1 MFRIQ
6 LAKFDNLTT
15 KLCFIIRKLYFIKN
29 TIRYGILIK
38 LICTYIIISYL
49 KLNNQ
54 TVVNTYWNS
63 SVTTVIST
71 FEIEWR
77 ILLYRYSIIM
87 CAVQCGASD
96 VLGLQLRRMHGK
108 LNFATV
114 IMLLR
119 RRNFAIKFFS
129 CALHV
134 LFTMLCFRIK

>member
-71 FEIEWR
+71 FEIE
-77 ILLYRYSIIM
+77 
-87 CAVQCGASD
+87 
-96 VLGLQLRRMHGK
+96 
-108 LNFATV
+108 
-114 IMLLR
+114 
-119 RRNFAIKFFS
+119 
-129 CALHV
+129 
-134 LFTMLCFRIK
+134 

>member
-29 TIRYGILIK
+29 TIRYGV

-71 FEIEWR
+71 FEIE
-77 ILLYRYSIIM
+77 
-87 CAVQCGASD
+87 
-96 VLGLQLRRMHGK
+96 
-108 LNFATV
+108 
-114 IMLLR
+114 
-119 RRNFAIKFFS
+119 
-129 CALHV
+129 
-134 LFTMLCFRIK
+134 